1 MEYYDFCAAE
11 NLEIYWCEL
20 NYPVELDIRRQSLP
34 VRQRAIEEI
43 DQVVAK
49 YSSQPGL
56 STDAL
61 NRYRMTLENPSY
73 TNNNYVEFKSQDT
86 VAWTAVTEAKL
97 KKTQTFQDL
106 WPELQKMIT
115 SC

>member
-1 MEYYDFCAAE
+1 
-11 NLEIYWCEL
+11 
-20 NYPVELDIRRQSLP
+20 LP

-49 YSSQPGL
+49 YSTQPNL

-61 NRYRMTLENPSY
+61 NRYRMTLKNPSY
-73 TNNNYVEFKSQDT
+73 INNTYDKFKSQDT
-86 VAWTAVTEAKL
+86 VVWISMIEAKL

-106 WPELQKMIT
+106 WPKLQKMIA